1 MRRLWTLA
9 MLMGAL
15 AATAETNYVWIPY
28 LHPGA
33 TQWWTNIYALP
44 DEVTNWQG
52 WQAVNENFRRTSNA
66 IYYGSS
72 AASQTP
78 LTADVNMAGHL
89 MTNGTVS
96 STNTLLRG
104 RTHIHPINTNIV
116 DWNLFTFG
124 GSLILNEAVTN
135 VSLTLDRTT
144 KRMTWPGMSVFS
156 SLSLGTNEFAIQD
169 RDVGAVVLLSG
180 SNVLR
185 FQTNAVTAL
194 VPLYGNGV
202 GLTNVQSSS
211 ISGLGD
217 AQTNAMLRSGTWVS
231 GGTNWLY
238 VSANTTNILSWTFT
252 NFAGMSY
259 YATLGTPTLL
269 WSTDSGVTWN
279 NGAATLVTNVP
290 VKLAVFGGGFWGTT
304 NNPTSL
310 NGDVGLTNVL
320 VYSLSRGDLWGNTN
334 QIIGQSLRVGTPVD
348 PNDAVPKFYADLLAG
363 QVGQLN
369 AVQEGQLNGYGL
381 HLDSAWNL
389 YSASSNNAL
398 TAVFLGAQSWAV
410 TYPTPLAVTNTIS
423 ATVANRTNAT
433 VKVATNGLATAPVLQ
448 ISHYLKPLNWTYLSA
463 TPTNSGT
470 NWVFSFVIPYT
481 DSAFVAPVIQSPNP
495 GVFRMA
501 TVLQLTPRT
510 VTNASDSTWGNGS
523 GMVCCDSNYV
533 YVSVGSNVWK
543 RSALSSW

>member
-1 MRRLWTLA
+1 
-9 MLMGAL
+9 
-15 AATAETNYVWIPY
+15 
-28 LHPGA
+28 
-33 TQWWTNIYALP
+33 
-44 DEVTNWQG
+44 
-52 WQAVNENFRRTSNA
+52 
-66 IYYGSS
+66 
-72 AASQTP
+72 
-78 LTADVNMAGHL
+78 
-89 MTNGTVS
+89 
-96 STNTLLRG
+96 
-104 RTHIHPINTNIV
+104 
-116 DWNLFTFG
+116 
-124 GSLILNEAVTN
+124 
-135 VSLTLDRTT
+135 
-144 KRMTWPGMSVFS
+144 
-156 SLSLGTNEFAIQD
+156 
-169 RDVGAVVLLSG
+169 
-180 SNVLR
+180 
-185 FQTNAVTAL
+185 
-194 VPLYGNGV
+194 
-202 GLTNVQSSS
+202 
-211 ISGLGD
+211 
-217 AQTNAMLRSGTWVS
+217 
-231 GGTNWLY
+231 
-238 VSANTTNILSWTFT
+238 
-252 NFAGMSY
+252 MSY

-448 ISHYLKPLNWTYLSA
+448 ISHYLKPPNWTYLSA